1 MELII
6 VREYSF
12 MFQQLHV
19 NITHVFIVLSPR
31 HVSVQFAPSSGGCS
45 HLCLKNSVAVWFMKV
60 CNKMLVVYNKIVK
73 MLQVTILLYTTNIL
87 LQTFKYHIG
96 VITVELYMLD

>member
-1 MELII
+1 
-6 VREYSF
+6 
-12 MFQQLHV
+12 
-19 NITHVFIVLSPR
+19 
-31 HVSVQFAPSSGGCS
+31 
-45 HLCLKNSVAVWFMKV
+45 
-60 CNKMLVVYNKIVK
+60 MLVVYNKIVK